1 MTSAEDIKAKLD
13 IVEVLRE
20 YIQVKPAGRNFQA
33 LCPFHNEKSPSL
45 VISPEKQ
52 IWHCFGCGKG
62 GDVLT
67 FVMEKEG
74 LTFGETLRLLAPKAG
89 VQLQEYSPEKASQK
103 SRLLDILQTASAYF
117 EQTLLNSREAEE
129 ARQYLVT
136 RGLTDEIIEDWQ
148 IGFASDSWD
157 DLILYL
163 KSRGFNESD
172 IFASGLTAQKAGT
185 SRYFNRFRSRI
196 MFPITDVN
204 SNIVGFT
211 ARVLPSNDGKDGPP
225 AQAGMGKYV
234 NSPQSAVFDK
244 SKLLFGLNRAKNAI
258 REQGYVIIVE
268 GQMDAITAHQFGF
281 KNVVASSGT
290 ALTQEQIQLLDR
302 FTNNLLFALDADNA
316 GQMATDRAGEAIAS
330 FDVSVV
336 EAPDRFGRL
345 KRYIDPAKS
354 YKKNIK
360 VALMPSGKDPDE
372 CIRRDRAGWIRSLAE
387 AKPLMQYYF
396 DKILAPLDLRQAS
409 GKKQGA
415 QSILPLIGRLPNP
428 VERDAWLKKLSSLL
442 DIDVK
447 YLYEAMAELK
457 PREGTRPPLTTV
469 SFSPEATSHEA
480 ILSDYLLALVCRFP
494 NYLVFIFENVL
505 PEYLQ
510 SKSSQIIYNN
520 LILYYNQSRDALSS
534 GLNFI
539 LNYQNFRD
547 WLLNSL
553 VPESAQALD
562 KLVILGEKEFS
573 GFDETQASIEIK
585 KIVNDLKR
593 SYLNS
598 RLKELTN
605 LLADLEAQNGAK
617 EELDSLLVEFN
628 NLTQEIKKLL
638 E

>member
-1 MTSAEDIKAKLD
+1 MTSAEEIKAKLD

-33 LCPFHNEKSPSL
+33 ICPFHNEKSASL

-67 FVMEKEG
+67 FVMDKEG

-89 VQLQEYSPEKASQK
+89 VQLTNYSPEVASQK
-103 SRLLDILQTASAYF
+103 SRLLDILQASTAYF
-117 EQTLLNSREAEE
+117 QQALLNSREAEE
-129 ARQYLVT
+129 ARQYLT
-136 RGLTDEIIEDWQ
+136 QRGLTDEIIEDWQ

-157 DLILYL
+157 DLLLYL
-163 KSRGFNESD
+163 KGRGFNERD
-172 IFASGLTAQKAGT
+172 ILAAGLSAQKAGT

-196 MFPITDVN
+196 MFPIADVN

-211 ARVLPSNDGKDGPP
+211 ARVLPSNDGKDN
-225 AQAGMGKYV
+225 MGKYI

-244 SKLLFGLNRAKNAI
+244 SKILFGLCRAKTAI

-316 GQMATDRAGEAIAS
+316 GQMATDRAGEAIAN

-372 CIRRDRAGWIRSLAE
+372 CIRRDRAGWIRALAG

-396 DKILAPLDLRQAS
+396 DKTLASLDLRQAT
-409 GKKQGA
+409 GKQQGA
-415 QSILPLIGRLPNP
+415 QSLLPLISRLANP
-428 VERDAWLKKLSSLL
+428 VERDFWLKKLSSLL
-442 DIDVK
+442 DIDTK
-447 YLYEAMAELK
+447 YLYEAMAEMK
-457 PREGTRPPLTTV
+457 PRETNRPQATSASV

-480 ILSDYLLALVCRFP
+480 ILSDYLLALVCRWP
-494 NYLVFIFENVL
+494 NYLVFIFEHIL
-505 PEYLQ
+505 PEHLQ
-510 SKSSQIIYNN
+510 SKSSQVIYNN

-539 LNYQNFRD
+539 LKYNDFRD
-547 WLLNSL
+547 WLLNTQT
-553 VPESAQALD
+553 PESAQDLD
-562 KLVILGEKEFS
+562 KLIILGEKEFS
-573 GFDETQASIEIK
+573 DYDDTRAGQEIK
-585 KIVNDLKR
+585 KIVNELKR
-593 SYLNS
+593 SYLNF
-598 RLKELTN
+598 RLKELTH
-605 LLADLEAQNGAK
+605 LLAEMEEQNGPK
-617 EELDSLLVEFN
+617 EELDGLLKEFN
-628 NLTQEIKKLL
+628 NLTQEIKRLL